1 MFRVC
6 LVQKRRYFDSMFL
19 MQVSQRLKG
28 EPGIQEAA
36 VLMGTPANVQI
47 LKGLGFSGPDLD
59 AAGPDDLVVAVAGES
74 EALVH
79 QALAK
84 LEGWLLS
91 GRAAVTGAPKTLVQA
106 LSQLPG
112 ANLAVISVPGWYAG
126 REAKIALEHG
136 LNVFLFSS
144 NVPLEEEIALKRLAQ
159 EKGLLM
165 MGPDCGTAI
174 INGVGLGFADAVRRG
189 PVGLI
194 AAAGTGAQEFT
205 SLIHR
210 AGSGISHAIGTGSR
224 DFSDAVGGLTALS
237 AFAALEEDP
246 ETQVIVFLAKP
257 PGPQTLARLIP
268 QVKRSK
274 KPVVACFLGV
284 IPEKVRREWPG
295 KLVTTIDEAVAAA
308 LELLGLPKPAFLAY
322 DPSELVEL
330 ASAEEKKLSPRQRFV
345 RGIFSGGTFCYQA
358 QLLFHHAR
366 VPFRSNVPL
375 SEEYTLLNP
384 MRSEGHTLLDMGDE
398 FFTQGRL
405 HPMIDPTLRRERILV
420 EAEDPEVAVLLL
432 DFVLGYNASPD
443 PVGDLLPAIHMA
455 QEKAR
460 TEGREVLVV
469 ASVCG
474 TEADPQGFVNQVEKL
489 GAAGALVF
497 PTQAQAVQFVLSLL
511 RLRRP
516 R

>member
-19 MQVSQRLKG
+19 MQVSQRLRG

-36 VLMGTPANVQI
+36 VLLGTPANVLI
-47 LKGLGFSGPDLD
+47 LKDLGFSGPELED
-59 AAGPDDLVVAVAGES
+59 AGPDDLVVAVAGES
-74 EALVH
+74 EVQVR
-79 QALAK
+79 QALTK
-84 LEGWLLS
+84 LEEWLVS
-91 GRAAVTGAPKTLVQA
+91 GRVAVSGAPKTLVQA
-106 LSQLPG
+106 LAQLPS
-112 ANLAVISVPGWYAG
+112 ANIAVISLPGWHAG
-126 REAKIALEHG
+126 KEARRALEQG

-144 NVPLEEEIALKRLAQ
+144 NVPVEEEIALKRLAQ
-159 EKGLLM
+159 ERGLLV

-174 INGVGLGFADAVRRG
+174 IAGVGLGFANAVRRG

-194 AAAGTGAQEFT
+194 AASGTGAQEFT

-224 DFSDAVGGLTALS
+224 DFSDAVGGRTALS

-246 ETQVIVFLAKP
+246 ETEVIVFLTKP
-257 PGPQTLARLIP
+257 PGAQTLTSLAS
-268 QVKRSK
+268 QVEGSK

-295 KLVTTIDEAVAAA
+295 KLVTTIDEAVEAA
-308 LELLGLPKPAFLAY
+308 LEILGLPKPPFLIC
-322 DPSELVEL
+322 DPSELAEL

-366 VPFRSNVPL
+366 VPFRSNAPL
-375 SEEYTLLNP
+375 SAEHAILNP
-384 MRSEGHTLLDMGDE
+384 WRSEGHTLLDMGDE

-405 HPMIDPTLRRERILV
+405 HPMIDPTLRRERILA
-420 EAEDPEVAVLLL
+420 EAQDPEVAVLLL
-432 DFVLGYNASPD
+432 DFVLGYNASAD
-443 PVGDLLPAIHMA
+443 PVGDLLPAIRA
-455 QEKAR
+455 VQE
-460 TEGREVLVV
+460 EGRKRGGEIIVV

-474 TEADPQGFVNQVEKL
+474 TEADPQGFTHQVEKL
-489 GAAGALVF
+489 EDAGALVF
-497 PTQAQAVQFVLSLL
+497 PTQAQAVRFVLALL
-511 RLRRP
+511 GRHK
-516 R
+516 